1 MKGLGALLPS
11 VGETMVGSDAAM
23 RSFVGGDLTH
33 PPFLPFS
40 SSPGFLFSDFPP
52 FLQSSLSPAFLSFSK
67 FPL

>member
-40 SSPGFLFSDFPP
+40 SFPPIFLFSRFP
-52 FLQSSLSPAFLSFSK
+52 FL
-67 FPL
+67 